1 MYSFTD
7 RPIERELETLAKQRV
22 QIRLYRDQEQYREEK
37 HRAEERGEICITDE
51 LASMKNVHV
60 KIKTG
65 EDLMHEKDF
74 DVDGYLLRSGSANWS
89 IGGLR
94 RQDNIAIYTEAP
106 TDVSRFEEKFEEM
119 WSRSDNIELK

>member
-1 MYSFTD
+1 M
-7 RPIERELETLAKQRV
+7 
-22 QIRLYRDQEQYREEK
+22 QIRIYRDQEQYGEEK
-37 HRAEERGEICITDE
+37 QRAQERGELCVTDE
-51 LASMKNVHV
+51 LANTRNVQV
-60 KIKTG
+60 KIKSG